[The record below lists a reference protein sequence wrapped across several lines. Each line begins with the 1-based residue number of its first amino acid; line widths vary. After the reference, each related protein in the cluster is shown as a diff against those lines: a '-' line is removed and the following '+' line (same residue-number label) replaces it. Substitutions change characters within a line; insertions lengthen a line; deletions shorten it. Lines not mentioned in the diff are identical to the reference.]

1 MHTLFTYHAHHSN
14 TTLPAEQ
21 NFHPQHLGNKRKTL
35 LRLLNNANIKL
46 ANHGSSELHHH
57 KHGEMSPNAHPP
69 ARAKAE
75 PTSLDVVLH
84 TALFTFEH
92 FGRMVFQPALWAELR
107 HVWAKVALI
116 VVDLVSGHADVVA
129 WRDVVL
135 MELAAGRGDLA
146 GQGEGDGGRE
156 TDGFAYGRF
165 EDWVLV
171 LAVVVAEEVF
181 DVEGVVCCCKLLA
194 NFL

>member
-1 MHTLFTYHAHHSN
+1 
-14 TTLPAEQ
+14 
-21 NFHPQHLGNKRKTL
+21 
-35 LRLLNNANIKL
+35 
-46 ANHGSSELHHH
+46 
-57 KHGEMSPNAHPP
+57 
-69 ARAKAE
+69 
-75 PTSLDVVLH
+75 
-84 TALFTFEH
+84 
-92 FGRMVFQPALWAELR
+92 MVFQPALWAELR

-135 MELAAGRGDLA
+135 VELAAGRGDLA

-181 DVEGVVCCCKLLA
+181 DVESVVCCCKLLA